1 MQHGQQKE
9 GHISALSLDPPHLSH
24 TLSSPSPHFR
34 MGRGEKRERDGRRFF
49 LGWGAGRMS
58 DGFGGCSRP
67 AGERREEETNFRV
80 PVMRPF
86 VPLRLLPRRRSLW
99 HQGEQGKE
107 GHGGQPR
114 SGKGTRIRL
123 FFVALPIH
131 MCLHFVSCTYE
142 GWLWERKSAKMAW
155 PGWWGC
161 VRARRWGKRQK
172 EGKFSHSQG
181 RGLAGRKP
189 HIAEK
194 CRSRRAKRAVL
205 SSLPPSPVDIS
216 SPPPSSPPLVLRATV
231 AKRDSLSLLLTSFGR
246 PSPAF
251 SSRLRARDVTICF
264 FPPPFFHFLRSSP
277 YPFDI
282 NCSKLLTSS
291 FPPRQRSKSRQSVD
305 NKHDRPRP
313 PRLTFFCRLDQ
324 MCCNEKGGRGRGK

>member
-1 MQHGQQKE
+1 MEVSQGVGK
-9 GHISALSLDPPHLSH
+9 
-24 TLSSPSPHFR
+24 
-34 MGRGEKRERDGRRFF
+34 GRGFVFF
-49 LGWGAGRMS
+49 LLLSQSTCACISCRGRMK
-58 DGFGGCSRP
+58 DGSG
-67 AGERREEETNFRV
+67 REKA
-80 PVMRPF
+80 
-86 VPLRLLPRRRSLW
+86 
-99 HQGEQGKE
+99 QK
-107 GHGGQPR
+107 
-114 SGKGTRIRL
+114 
-123 FFVALPIH
+123 
-131 MCLHFVSCTYE
+131 
-142 GWLWERKSAKMAW
+142 W
-155 PGWWGC
+155 PGLAGGAA
-161 VRARRWGKRQK
+161 VRARRWGTRQK

-313 PRLTFFCRLDQ
+313 PRLTFFCRLDLI
-324 MCCNEKGGRGRGK
+324 CCNEKGGRGRGK